1 MRKKKIVCIAIIIFF
16 AVLFGGR
23 MRFRQLNLS
32 NGVKA
37 QQAAADD
44 LTGESQNHHISKKID
59 DNLSVNAD
67 IIEGLGKYREYKVAL
82 TDITAEIA
90 KTKLEELTGK
100 SSGSL
105 DSENGNFW
113 YTALDGSQAY
123 YVDGCLHLL
132 RQGGIDDD
140 LSSLLLTWTD
150 VHKKEIKQN
159 DLSFMSLREATDLVL
174 EYAGEFISEKCEV
187 LQANAVEESAI
198 ENWYYEMLSDSDD
211 PSDWSVDENKLQE
224 LGDAYL
230 IKLGGCK
237 DGIPVYSWINEQP
250 VNTVM
255 DMSVAQPFSVTAVVT
270 KDGIRYFSMDYPF
283 YTEEEKERDLDILSV
298 ENALNIVLKKL
309 QGQILDGETVL
320 DKIYL
325 EYILISDTE
334 MWKPQL
340 LRPYWVFEY
349 KNTTIE
355 DGNMVESRAA
365 IRINA
370 ETGEDA
376 AYGK

>member
-1 MRKKKIVCIAIIIFF
+1 
-16 AVLFGGR
+16 